1 MLMPKRTKYRKVFK
15 RFKKNPTKFRN
26 PKTRLSFGSVGLR
39 ATSAGVLS
47 ARAIEATRRSITRT
61 LKRSGQVYTCVF
73 PDKPITRK
81 PSEVRMGRG
90 KGSVDF
96 WAAYVAPGSVLF
108 EVDGVDPSL
117 AAHALKLGSYKL
129 KISTQVVHA
138 QPHFNN

>member
-96 WAAYVAPGSVLF
+96 WAAYVTPGSVLF

>member
-1 MLMPKRTKYRKVFK
+1 MSAKAL
-15 RFKKNPTKFRN
+15 
-26 PKTRLSFGSVGLR
+26 KT
-39 ATSAGVLS
+39 
-47 ARAIEATRRSITRT
+47 
-61 LKRSGQVYTCVF
+61 
-73 PDKPITRK
+73 
-81 PSEVRMGRG
+81 RMGRG